1 MYTDKELLFIELMR
15 KLSPEGKKQVK
26 QLMQKLVEEQDS
38 EREKLIDDRTKELN
52 EMISPEMA
60 SEILTDIID
69 EAPEEIQTPYGKVT
83 WIAAQSFIKGALF
96 QYDVDLSKMNH

>member
-26 QLMQKLVEEQDS
+26 QLMQQLIEEQDS
-38 EREKLIDDRTKELN
+38 ERAHLIDDRTKELN
-52 EMISPEMA
+52 EMMSPEVA
-60 SEILTDIID
+60 SEILADIID

-96 QYDVDLSKMNH
+96 QYDIDLSKLNH